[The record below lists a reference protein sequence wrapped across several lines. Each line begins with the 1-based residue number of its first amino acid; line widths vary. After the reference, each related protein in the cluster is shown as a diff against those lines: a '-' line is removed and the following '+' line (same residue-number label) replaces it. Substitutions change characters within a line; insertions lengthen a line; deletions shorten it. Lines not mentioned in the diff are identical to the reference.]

1 MASGF
6 DIPETGMPM
15 GIVITIRKPLKA
27 PHQVDV
33 SLNGIVIKQFPLSTF
48 LAQFCNT
55 MMMQVGLISIFSLFT
70 AAGRKSVVENA
81 FKSALN
87 ITLADLQKSLGT
99 SILEG

>member
-6 DIPETGMPM
+6 DIPETGLPQ

-33 SLNGIVIKQFPLSTF
+33 SLNGMMIKQFALVPF

-55 MMMQVGLISIFSLFT
+55 MMMQVGVISIFSLFT
-70 AAGRKSVVENA
+70 ESGRKRVIADA
-81 FKSALN
+81 FQSALN
-87 ITLADLQKSLGT
+87 ITVADLQKVVGT